1 METAEDLPSVREVM
15 ERIEE
20 EWEALQRAVAQL
32 SEAQMTEP
40 GGGGWSVKDEL
51 AHLAAWARGLAA
63 LVRKQPRYPPMG
75 LAAGAGPHSAG
86 IERMNETIYAN
97 NRDLALAD
105 VLEELRAAHED
116 ALAAVAALSDED
128 LARPYDDYQPQ
139 DNRPDGQT
147 PILWR
152 IAGNTFG
159 HYADHRETIVQT
171 IVQMRSKR

>member
-1 METAEDLPSVREVM
+1 MSEMSDGPPPSVQEV
-15 ERIEE
+15 IDKTEE
-20 EWEALQRAVAQL
+20 EWDALQQAISPL
-32 SEAQMTEP
+32 SEEQMTEP
-40 GGGGWSVKDEL
+40 GVGGWSVKDEL

-75 LAAGAGPHSAG
+75 LPADAAPHKAG

-97 NRDLALAD
+97 NRDVPLAE

-116 ALAAVAALSDED
+116 VLAAVSALSDED
-128 LARPYDDYQPQ
+128 LVRPYDSFQPQ
-139 DNRPDGQT
+139 DKRPDGHT

-159 HYADHRETIVQT
+159 HYAEHRETITKMWTGQ
-171 IVQMRSKR
+171 